1 MFILYLCRMQVQ
13 RILLDPKYNSPM
25 IADSNPPSILL
36 SSSNFDARLCLR
48 LVHQF
53 TSYEDLIKAGEFL
66 NLGIEARKT
75 VLKLLVRENFDRFV
89 NAKNSIDSV
98 YADMR
103 SKGMNSGDFG
113 MRPATAS
120 VNGALEKSHQVYH
133 PLLKRRSREECI
145 KKRLSVFQEYKAIF
159 NLPSALHRFIKLGEF
174 QQCVYA
180 YRRGKEL
187 LLAEPTY
194 STLKPIL
201 DKVWELQVEKT
212 ASGLRTVLFE
222 KLGNPVFPFDVQSKI
237 IGYLLELD
245 ASPDP
250 VIYYFNTK
258 SSIVMRQCQ
267 SFQDEAIRAIEAN
280 LAQPKASQ
288 LEVHVAALLTD
299 TLRVLE
305 SRVYDKFTD
314 LSYPTVREWK
324 IITEAFSQ
332 LSTQLK
338 TILVP
343 MAKISSDR
351 SKQKEIYPKKLEE
364 CIKLIVDSLQS
375 NVDSIFSSVMGQS
388 GHVDNSP
395 VGMYFTLRIVRH
407 LGETFAAIFDSSP
420 HPIMSTSLKTC
431 FAYILNTLLSRIWMT
446 AVVDCRNLGIIED
459 WELNSSSASTALVKS
474 FENLLA
480 FLLTATLSCRKIFYE
495 VISEILRRNIF

>member
-1 MFILYLCRMQVQ
+1 MQVQ
-13 RILLDPKYNSPM
+13 RILMDPKYNQPI

-48 LVHQF
+48 LVHQY
-53 TSYEDLIKAGEFL
+53 TSYEDLIRAGEYL
-66 NLGIEARKT
+66 QKAITARKT

-98 YADMR
+98 YSDMR
-103 SKGMNSGDFG
+103 SKGMNSGDYG

-120 VNGALEKSHQVYH
+120 VNGALEKSHQIYH

-145 KKRLSVFQEYKAIF
+145 RKRLNIFQEYKAIF
-159 NLPSALHRFIKLGEF
+159 NLPSALHKFIKLGEF
-174 QQCVYA
+174 QQCIYA

-187 LLAEPTY
+187 LLAEPNY
-194 STLKPIL
+194 SSLKPIL
-201 DKVWELQVEKT
+201 DQVWTLQVEK
-212 ASGLRTVLFE
+212 AAGGLRKILFE
-222 KLGNPVFPFDVQSKI
+222 KLSNPVFPFDVQSKI
-237 IGYLLELD
+237 IGYLLELE

-250 VIYYFNTK
+250 VLYYFSTK

-267 SFQDEAIRAIEAN
+267 SFQDEAIKAIEAN

-288 LEVHVAALLTD
+288 LEDHVASLLVD

-305 SRVYDKFTD
+305 SHVYDQFTD

-324 IITEAFSQ
+324 IITEAFVQ
-332 LSTQLK
+332 LSGQLK

-351 SKQKEIYPKKLEE
+351 SKQKDSYPKKLEE
-364 CIKLIVDSLQS
+364 CIKLIVDALQS

-388 GHVDNSP
+388 GHVDNSA
-395 VGMYFTLRIVRH
+395 VGMYFTLRIVRQ
-407 LGETFAAIFDSSP
+407 LGETFASILDASP
-420 HPIMSTSLKTC
+420 HQIMSISLKSS
-431 FAYILNTLLSRIWMT
+431 FAYILNTLLSRVWIT
-446 AVVDCRNLGIIED
+446 AVVDCRNLGVIED
-459 WELNSSSASTALVKS
+459 WKMNSSTSSTALVKS

-480 FLLTATLSCRKIFYE
+480 FLMSGTLACRKIFYE
-495 VISEILRRNIF
+495 VHQF